1 MKYYLSLFTVIIA
14 FFLPLDLLAQ
24 TPSADAQ
31 AIELTA
37 DELKA
42 MVRKMADL
50 RRQRILAWQQQQMR
64 IQQQTTQ
71 RRQQAGNSARE
82 SAEKP
87 LAEIVENRLPA
98 NPSADNAAEM
108 AEIRR
113 RLDRQEALLMDIRDR
128 SLVAPAPLAPIRSD
142 TVVQQ
147 IIQRQQTETGLNKEE
162 QQTLANEI
170 SRMNTELN
178 SLRRRLAD
186 EEDRRHRAEL
196 ETERIRSNSDSP
208 RSDSWEQEQL
218 RYERD
223 LNRRRAEEEANR
235 TRDRTEQRNNE
246 RLRYERELRE
256 EERNETVSP
265 AAPVIVTKEESV
277 RIIRDTVIVERISTT
292 PVFIPTEVPPDTV
305 IIIKETVREV
315 APETVKDTVMVERE
329 REVVRT
335 DTLQLK
341 ATESISFP
349 TIFFDNNSSQ
359 LNAAHLNLIA
369 TAVNQLREKVNYNLR
384 LTGFASPSGNA
395 NYNQQLSA
403 KRADAVRQ
411 GFENAG
417 FTSDRIVLVPGGID
431 FKPAN
436 AAAARRVEVQAFPR

>member
-436 AAAARRVEVQAFPR
+436 ASAARRVEVQAFPR

>member
-1 MKYYLSLFTVIIA
+1 MKNLLSLFAVILA
-14 FFLPLDLLAQ
+14 VSLPSDLLAQ
-24 TPSADAQ
+24 TPSADPQ

-37 DELKA
+37 DDLKT

-64 IQQQTTQ
+64 IQRQAAQ
-71 RRQQAGNSARE
+71 RRQRAQNIAGE
-82 SAEKP
+82 PAEKP
-87 LAEIVENRLPA
+87 SAEVVENSVLA
-98 NPSADNAAEM
+98 SASTDNAAEM

-113 RLDRQEALLMDIRDR
+113 RLDRQEELLMDIRDR
-128 SLVAPAPLAPIRSD
+128 SLVAPAPLVPIKSD

-147 IIQRQQTETGLNKEE
+147 IIQRQQTETGLDEEE

-196 ETERIRSNSDSP
+196 ETERIRSNSGAP
-208 RSDSWEQEQL
+208 RSDSWRQEQL

-223 LNRRRAEEEANR
+223 LNRRRAEEQANR
-235 TRDRTEQRNNE
+235 NRDRAEQRNNE

-256 EERNETVSP
+256 EERNGAVSP
-265 AAPVIVTKEESV
+265 AAPVIVTNEESV
-277 RIIRDTVIVERISTT
+277 RIIRDTVIVDRISTT
-292 PVFIPTEVPPDTV
+292 PVFIEVEGATDTMV
-305 IIIKETVREV
+305 IIKETIREV
-315 APETVKDTVMVERE
+315 APEVVNDTVLVERE
-329 REVVRT
+329 REIVRT
-335 DTLQLK
+335 DTLQLE
-341 ATESISFP
+341 ATEPISFP

-359 LNAAHLNLIA
+359 LNAAHRNLIA
-369 TAVNQLREKVNYNLR
+369 TAVNQLRGKTNYNLR

-395 NYNQQLSA
+395 TANQQLSA

-417 FTSDRIVLVPGGID
+417 MDADRIVIVPGGID
-431 FKPAN
+431 FKPSN